1 MNAVEL
7 LLDSSLGVYVP
18 HAFAK
23 NYDLSQWSNIDQQ
36 DIDILLKGPWDNDL
50 YWDAW
55 DSILNEATYTNN
67 QDQTWHLY
75 QDGDLFALCDVL
87 MTNEE
92 YRAFYGEDMF
102 HE

>member
-1 MNAVEL
+1 MNAVNL
-7 LLDSSLGVYVP
+7 LVDSSLGVYVP

-23 NYDLSQWSNIDQQ
+23 NYDLSLWSNIDQE
-36 DIDILLKGPWDNDL
+36 DIDILLKGPFNNDQ

-55 DSILNEATYTNN
+55 DSVLESATYQHQHN
-67 QDQTWHLY
+67 TWHLY
-75 QDGDLFALCDVL
+75 QDGDLFALCDNL

-92 YRAFYGEDMF
+92 YRNFYGEDMF